1 MLLTV
6 FDKKTG
12 GNFQVFAK
20 SLKKLNVKKKPIP
33 FYDLKSKFWLIQNVA
48 NILGK
53 LLYES
58 NFWFRAL
65 KTNGFFFWQFLY
77 FFQNGQENER
87 FGLNTLKYSL
97 WNYVLAYLSP
107 PMYGLCCEEVLKEC
121 FLTLEAFL
129 GSQTWKYWIFGLK
142 NEHFVVALKSQIWQ
156 KISFLDQIKK
166 NYLVQEQLRVPIMT
180 IMNLTGLK
188 TLSDDHWWS
197 FWTFPV

>member
-1 MLLTV
+1 M
-6 FDKKTG
+6 
-12 GNFQVFAK
+12 
-20 SLKKLNVKKKPIP
+20 
-33 FYDLKSKFWLIQNVA
+33 
-48 NILGK
+48 ILSPENWKG
-53 LLYES
+53 Y
-58 NFWFRAL
+58 
-65 KTNGFFFWQFLY
+65 FWQFLY